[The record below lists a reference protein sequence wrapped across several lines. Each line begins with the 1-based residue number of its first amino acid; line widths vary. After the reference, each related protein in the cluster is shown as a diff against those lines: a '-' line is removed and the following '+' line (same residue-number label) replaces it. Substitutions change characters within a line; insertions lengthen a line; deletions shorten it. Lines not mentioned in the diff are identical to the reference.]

1 MAAELPI
8 FELPL
13 VLLPGEQM
21 PLHIFEERY
30 KRMIGGCLDS
40 GEPFGIVLR
49 DAEGARAIGCTA
61 FVTEVLERF
70 QDGRMNVVVTGGEP
84 FRVLDRFDDPESPV
98 AEIEIDPPT
107 ELDPDPAAADAAQAA
122 FLDLA
127 QRASGERPSEADV
140 ADESAFGLAA
150 RIELPVEFKQRL
162 LGSRDEAERMRL
174 LATALKRLQQAL
186 DRAEDVAEQAQSNGK
201 VRIGP

>member
-1 MAAELPI
+1 MTAELPI

-13 VLLPGEQM
+13 VLLPGERV

-30 KRMIGGCLDS
+30 KRMISGCLDS
-40 GEPFGIVLR
+40 GDPFGIVLR
-49 DAEGARAIGCTA
+49 DDDGARAIGCTA

-70 QDGRMNVVVTGGEP
+70 KDGRMNVIVTGGEP
-84 FRVLDRFDDPESPV
+84 FRVLDRFDDPESPT
-98 AEIEIDPPT
+98 AEVEIDVAPVG
-107 ELDPDPAAADAAQAA
+107 DSDPAAADAAQAA

-127 QRASGERPSEADV
+127 ERASGERPAPDEI

-150 RIELPVEFKQRL
+150 RVELPVEFKQRL
-162 LGSRDEAERMRL
+162 LQSRDEAERMRM
-174 LATALKRLQQAL
+174 LATALKRFQRAL
-186 DRAEDVAEQAQSNGK
+186 ERAEDVAERAQSNGK